1 MRLSHIIDAVYF
13 RPWCITPSAWSAID
27 RLITSKLAASPE
39 TVAAAIRAVAPKADE
54 DSAEP
59 AEERDPLANVI
70 SIENGVATIRISGVI
85 GHRLGWIEKACS
97 DCTDTQDISAALDR
111 ATHDATVREI
121 VLEVN
126 SPGGTVT
133 GVPEL
138 AQKIALINE
147 LIVPVIART
156 DGMICSAAYWLVA
169 GCQQI
174 IATQSSDV
182 GSIGVYSAVCDLSG
196 MYAQKGARMEVF
208 KAGTYKGQGIE
219 GTSLSPE
226 FKEMLQAEVDSIYAW
241 FTSFVREQR
250 YKRGVAVA
258 DETMQGQ
265 SFMGEAALAR
275 GLVDALETYAPARR

>member
-27 RLITSKLAASPE
+27 RLINSKLAASPE
-39 TVAAAIRAVAPKADE
+39 TVAAAIRAAAPKADE
-54 DSAEP
+54 DSEP
-59 AEERDPLANVI
+59 AVEVDPLANI
-70 SIENGVATIRISGVI
+70 LNIENGVATIRISGVI

-97 DCTDTQDISAALDR
+97 DCTDTQDISDALDR

-121 VLEVN
+121 RLDVH

-147 LIVPVIART
+147 LVTPVIART
-156 DGMICSAAYWLVA
+156 SGMICSAAYWLVA

-174 IATQSSDV
+174 IATQTSDV
-182 GSIGVYSAVCDLSG
+182 GSIGVYNAFVDLSG
-196 MYAQKGARMEVF
+196 HYAQQGARVDVF

-226 FKEMLQAEVDSIYAW
+226 FKTMLQGEVDTIYAW

-250 YKRGVAVA
+250 AKRGVAVA